1 MFLLKIKSRKYRKY
15 KKKIIKIIAYFIC
28 LAMILI
34 FLSHKLTSLHLWGTK
49 LPDYIPAQET
59 AINRNMEGM
68 VYFNN
73 EFQRNQFLQTISQ
86 AIEEAEESIEI
97 AMYSFNL
104 ETIRDKIYEADKKGI
119 EITLILDIDKSE
131 QHDAVFID
139 IPNGIQR
146 IDAGKSTKESN
157 PNMHHKFIIVDR
169 NTSQQK
175 LITGSLNWTTL
186 QESFD
191 PSFLFVTT
199 DTDIIE
205 AYGFEFDLLKQNIN
219 GTKKLRN
226 KEYKPWL
233 KNIIY
238 NDCFL
243 DVWFSP
249 GFQSNTINQRIIDLI
264 ESAEENVEI
273 IIWQATDKNISQAI
287 VKKARKG
294 LSIKIIT
301 EDFNFW
307 EQNSIFPYLMSQK
320 NKYHLDNLEIIND
333 VWHTIDLKDKI
344 PKEFG
349 ETFNSF
355 IHHHTLIVDGQIVV
369 FGTNNWSNQA
379 AFKNDEDI
387 IITDN
392 KNIVN
397 EFRKTFAFHYQELR
411 NKELSA
417 QIIGQNLEIKET
429 PVVSRIKTS
438 VVVKE
443 TPVVGG
449 TRSSGISIN
458 KTSDVDIKILV
469 IPSKY
474 RALKEKPY
482 ICLDQQINE
491 NENTFLLPE
500 ECLNVPLNIF
510 IYDENNDLIANTLI
524 MP

>member
-1 MFLLKIKSRKYRKY
+1 MSLLKIKSRKYKKY
-15 KKKIIKIIAYFIC
+15 RKKIIKIIVYFIC
-28 LAMILI
+28 LAMVLI
-34 FLSHKLTSLHLWGTK
+34 FLSHKLVSLKIFESK
-49 LPDYIPAQET
+49 LPNYIPSQDVKVDKS
-59 AINRNMEGM
+59 MEGM

-73 EFQRNQFLQTISQ
+73 EFQTTTFSDIIIS
-86 AIEEAEESIEI
+86 SIENAQQSI
-97 AMYSFNL
+97 EVAMYSFNL
-104 ETIRDKIYEADKKGI
+104 ETIRDKIYEANQRGAQ
-119 EITLILDIDKSE
+119 ITLILDIDKSK
-131 QHDAVFID
+131 QHDIVFADLPKNIE
-139 IPNGIQR
+139 R
-146 IDAGKSTKESN
+146 IDPGKSSTKSN
-157 PNMHHKFIIVDR
+157 PNMHHKFVIIDR
-169 NTSQQK
+169 GTPQQK

-199 DTDIIE
+199 DSKIIQ
-205 AYGFEFDLLKQNIN
+205 AYGFEFDLLKQNIS

-233 KNIIY
+233 RNIIY

-249 GFQSNTINQRIIDLI
+249 GFQNNSINQKIVDLI
-264 ESAEENVEI
+264 ENAQENIEI
-273 IIWQATDKNISQAI
+273 IIWQATDKNISRAI

-320 NKYHLDNLEIIND
+320 DKYHLDNLEIIND
-333 VWHTIDLKDKI
+333 VWRTIDLKDKI
-344 PKEFG
+344 PEEFG

-355 IHHHTLIVDGQIVV
+355 IHHHTLIIDDKIVI

-429 PVVSRIKTS
+429 PVVNKTPVVSRIKTS
-438 VVVKE
+438 VVKE
-443 TPVVGG
+443 EQSDGE
-449 TRSSGISIN
+449 
-458 KTSDVDIKILV
+458 TSDVDINILV

-474 RALKEKPY
+474 RALKEKLF
-482 ICLDQQINE
+482 ICIDQQINE

-510 IYDENNDLIANTLI
+510 IYDQNNNLIANNLI